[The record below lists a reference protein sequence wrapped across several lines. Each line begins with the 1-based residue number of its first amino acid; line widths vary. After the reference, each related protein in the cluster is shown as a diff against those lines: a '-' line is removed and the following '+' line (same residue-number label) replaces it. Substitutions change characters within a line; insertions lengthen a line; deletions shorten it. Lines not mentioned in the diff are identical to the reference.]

1 MEKLVDDLMGAVS
14 VKGRTLG
21 EAVISQVV
29 SAALAME
36 HEL

>member
-14 VKGRTLG
+14 LG